1 MLSDYSLLRMTEK
14 QENILKAALQLF
26 AQEGFSATSTSKVA
40 KAAGVS
46 EGLIFKHFG
55 NKEGLLAAIMDEGK
69 QSVKVKM
76 AEVVMASEPKDVI
89 RKMLEL
95 PFNIDSSEYE
105 MWRLIYAL
113 KWQTDKYDSSW
124 ANPVR
129 LVLTD
134 AFTKLGYQNPK
145 VETDLLF
152 MLMDGAATTLLLHTP
167 ENKNEILIAL
177 KKKYQL

>member
-1 MLSDYSLLRMTEK
+1 MTEK
-14 QENILKAALQLF
+14 QENILKSALRLF
-26 AQEGFSATSTSKVA
+26 AQEGYAATSTSKVA

-46 EGLIFKHFG
+46 EGLIFKHFR

-69 QSVKVKM
+69 ASVKAKM
-76 AEVVMASEPKDVI
+76 ADVVMTSDPREII

-113 KWQTDKYDSSW
+113 KWQTDQYDSSW
-124 ANPVR
+124 ADPVR

-134 AFTKLGYQNPK
+134 AFTKLGYINPSA
-145 VETDLLF
+145 ETELIF
-152 MLMDGAATTLLLHTP
+152 MLMDGAATAILLHEP
-167 ENKNEILIAL
+167 ENKAAILQSL
-177 KKKYQL
+177 KSKYQL